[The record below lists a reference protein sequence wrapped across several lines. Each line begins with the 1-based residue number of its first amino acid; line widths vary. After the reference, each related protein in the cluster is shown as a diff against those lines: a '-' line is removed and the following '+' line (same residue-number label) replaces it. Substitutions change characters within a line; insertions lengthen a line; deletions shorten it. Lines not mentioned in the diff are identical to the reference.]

1 LENTRWELGT
11 PGGSTGPLTG
21 ADGSASAWS
30 TNIGDYGSGSNIS
43 LRSPAVD
50 LSAAGSAELTFSA
63 FRDADGF
70 GDTAVVRFRR
80 ASDLVQLGA
89 ETAIDMSVFDDD
101 YESVS
106 IPVVPE
112 AIGENVVIEWNFVS

>member
-1 LENTRWELGT
+1 M
-11 PGGSTGPLTG
+11 
-21 ADGSASAWS
+21 
-30 TNIGDYGSGSNIS
+30 
-43 LRSPAVD
+43 
-50 LSAAGSAELTFSA
+50 
-63 FRDADGF
+63 
-70 GDTAVVRFRR
+70 VRFRR

-112 AIGENVVIEWNFVS
+112 AIGENVVIEWNFVSDASADAFSGLTIDNIEIAE